1 MDILF
6 YICAALIGAAIGIAI
21 LVAVQRATAR
31 SRAKTII
38 DDANREAEVIM
49 KDKLLE
55 AREQELKIKTEAEKQ
70 ANQRLSRIQSEE
82 SKLKQRQTQL
92 NQQQSENARARNENE
107 QTRQNLEAQMAVV
120 EQRKEE
126 LDRLRRTAQDTLE
139 HISGLSSEED
149 IAGL

>member
-55 AREQELKIKTEAEKQ
+55 AREQVAE
-70 ANQRLSRIQSEE
+70 NQ
-82 SKLKQRQTQL
+82 
-92 NQQQSENARARNENE
+92 
-107 QTRQNLEAQMAVV
+107 
-120 EQRKEE
+120 
-126 LDRLRRTAQDTLE
+126 D
-139 HISGLSSEED
+139 
-149 IAGL
+149 

>member
-21 LVAVQRATAR
+21 LIAVQRATAR

-55 AREQELKIKTEAEKQ
+55 AREQELKIKSEAEKQ
-70 ANQRLSRIQSEE
+70 ANQRMSRIQSEE
-82 SKLKQRQTQL
+82 AKMKQRQAQL
-92 NQQQSENARARNENE
+92 NQQRRNL
-107 QTRQNLEAQMAVV
+107 TAFAA
-120 EQRKEE
+120 
-126 LDRLRRTAQDTLE
+126 RLRT
-139 HISGLSSEED
+139 LSS
-149 IAGL
+149 ISPGFQAKRPRRNLSSRSRMKPRPLQAPISTI